1 MQTGTIS
8 FCDNIGFNVKSD
20 EFKKKILQ
28 ELDENYNFRII
39 QKHHER
45 FNPSMIPNLTNNP
58 HLICPRT
65 NGNPYML
72 YLTKFNF
79 TNQCIFIDKK
89 IQQGYFYPRMII
101 VKLWFDE
108 PLFSGTLLDGE
119 MIKTKSD
126 EWHYVIHDI
135 ISYYKQNLYES
146 NVVRRINILYD
157 ILSNKYIEDDFSC
170 CKLKIKKYFTYDQ
183 FDYMLNTFIPSLP
196 YSCHGIYFKPLYL
209 KFRDILFNFDE
220 TLVKS
225 VVKIKYKNNYE
236 VRDRNINNTIP
247 EKIVVATPSILHED
261 YKVLYL
267 QKTNQP
273 DIYDLYE
280 VKDGKTSIDIALV
293 NDIATSK
300 RLRHDFKDNLPKDM
314 IAYKCQYSSKFG
326 KWIPKE
332 MSRLNKL
339 E

>member
-20 EFKKKILQ
+20 DYKKKILQ

-45 FNPSMIPNLTNNP
+45 FNQSMIPNLTNNP
-58 HLICPRT
+58 HLMCLRT

-101 VKLWFDE
+101 VKLWFDDS
-108 PLFSGTLLDGE
+108 LFSGTLMDGE
-119 MIKTKSD
+119 MIKTKND
-126 EWHYVIHDI
+126 EWHFVIHDI
-135 ISYYKQNLYES
+135 ISYYNQNLYES

-157 ILSNKYIEDDFSC
+157 ILQNKYFEDELSC
-170 CKLKIKKYFTYDQ
+170 CKLKIKKYFTFSPDQ
-183 FDYMLNTFIPSLP
+183 FDYMLKNFIPNLP
-196 YSCHGIYFKPLYL
+196 YSCRGIYFKPLYL
-209 KFRDILFNFDE
+209 KFRDILYNFDE

-225 VVKIKYKNNYE
+225 VVKIKYKNNYDVKDKQTIIE
-236 VRDRNINNTIP
+236 ANIQTPISIKPIP
-247 EKIVVATPSILHED
+247 EISQSFKT
-261 YKVLYL
+261 LYL

-280 VKDGKTSIDIALV
+280 TKEGRNSFDIALV

-300 RLRHDFKDNLPKDM
+300 RLRFDFKDNLPKDM
-314 IAYKCQYSSKFG
+314 IAYKCIYSSKFG
-326 KWIPKE
+326 KWIPKD
-332 MSRLNKL
+332 RVIL
-339 E
+339 